1 MPGSLA
7 APQRERDDLRGNGGP
22 ADGAENVG
30 MVETAL
36 RRDSMPEPLT
46 PTGEGGPGP
55 LLRHWR
61 TRRRASQM
69 DVALAV
75 GVSPRHL
82 SFIETGRARPSAA
95 MLLALAEHLAMPL
108 RERNRALLAA
118 GHAPRYAERALEAP
132 AMESVRA
139 ALQRLLDAH
148 DPYPGVVLDRQ
159 WNVVLANHAA
169 AGLAALVPAP
179 LRTPVLNVFRAC
191 LHPEALA
198 PHTLNFAE
206 WASYLL
212 GTLQRAASNT
222 GDAGLLALER
232 EVLAYPNV
240 KALPRSAE
248 RSAASRNALLV
259 PCELALP
266 VGRLSLFTTLTT
278 FGTPLDITLEE
289 LCVELFYPADPA
301 SAALLRAAS
310 T

>member
-1 MPGSLA
+1 MT
-7 APQRERDDLRGNGGP
+7 GP
-22 ADGAENVG
+22 SAADGDAG
-30 MVETAL
+30 A
-36 RRDSMPEPLT
+36 
-46 PTGEGGPGP
+46 GP

-61 TRRRASQM
+61 ARRRASQM

-82 SFIETGRARPSAA
+82 SFIETGRSRPSAA

-118 GHAPRYAERALEAP
+118 GHAPRYAERGLEAP
-132 AMESVRA
+132 AMAGVRA

-148 DPYPGVVLDRQ
+148 DPYPGVLLDRQ
-159 WNVVLANHAA
+159 WNVVLANRAA
-169 AGLAALVPAP
+169 AGLAALVPER
-179 LRTPVLNVFRAC
+179 LRTPALNVFRAC

-206 WASYLL
+206 WAAYLL
-212 GTLQRAASNT
+212 GTLQRAASNS
-222 GDAGLLALER
+222 GDAGLHALEQ

-240 KALPRSAE
+240 KALPHGADRA
-248 RSAASRNALLV
+248 AASRNALLV

-266 VGRLSLFTTLTT
+266 MGRLSLFTTLTT

-289 LCVELFYPADPA
+289 LCVELFYPADSA
-301 SAALLRAAS
+301 SEALLRRTAR
-310 T
+310 